1 MNDILKITLLFV
13 TVIAAGGLVLVF
25 KTIPQKALKLLLS
38 FSGAYILALCLFHL
52 IPDVY
57 FNIPNTHIAGWL
69 IAGGFLLQII
79 LDFFSGGIE
88 HGHIHTEHHQHGN
101 HSHKFPTVMFAGL
114 CVHGFIEGF
123 PLMFGKAGDNLF
135 AGILLHNLPI
145 SIALVTMIFLVTH
158 SKKSVILPLI
168 FFAAMTPLGA
178 FAAYWFFPQN
188 ATDTAFGFY
197 ALAIVIGI
205 FLHISTT
212 ILFESDQ
219 THRFNLMKLLT
230 IVIGVFA
237 AYFIS

>member
-1 MNDILKITLLFV
+1 MNILFKIAFLFI
-13 TVIAAGGLVLVF
+13 TVIAAGGFVLLF

-57 FNIPNTHIAGWL
+57 FNIKNTHVAGWL

-88 HGHIHTEHHQHGN
+88 HGHIHTEHHHN
-101 HSHKFPTVMFAGL
+101 DYSSHKFPTVMFAGL

-123 PLMFGKAGDNLF
+123 PLMLGEAGNNLF
-135 AGILLHNLPI
+135 VGILLHNLPI
-145 SIALVTMIFLVTH
+145 SVALVSLIFMVTH

-178 FAAYWFFPQN
+178 FTAYSFFPQN
-188 ATDTAFGFY
+188 ATDSAFGFY

-219 THRFNLMKLLT
+219 THRFNLMKLLIT
-230 IVIGVFA
+230 VLGVFA
-237 AYFIS
+237 AFFIS

>member
-1 MNDILKITLLFV
+1 MSILWKISILIGSVLLC
-13 TVIAAGGLVLVF
+13 GGSFLAF
-25 KTIPQKALKLLLS
+25 KTLPQKALKLLLS

-57 FNIPNTHIAGWL
+57 FNIPNTHIAGGL

-88 HGHIHTEHHQHGN
+88 HGHIHSEHHHHG
-101 HSHKFPTVMFAGL
+101 HISHKFPTVMFAGL

-123 PLMFGKAGDNLF
+123 PLMLGKAGDNLF
-135 AGILLHNLPI
+135 VGILLHNLPI
-145 SIALVTMIFLVTH
+145 SIALVTLIFMVTQ
-158 SKKSVILPLI
+158 SKKSVIFPLI
-168 FFAAMTPLGA
+168 FFASMTPLGA

-188 ATDTAFGFY
+188 ASDSAFGYY
-197 ALAIVIGI
+197 ALALVIGI

-219 THRFNLMKLLT
+219 THRFNLMKLL
-230 IVIGVFA
+230 IIILGVLA
-237 AYFIS
+237 AFFIS